1 MSGSTVMELLNAGAQ
16 VVAGDDLYGE
26 MHYLLERVRR
36 ESAGVESPSASV

>member
-16 VVAGDDLYGE
+16 VVAGDDPYGE
-26 MHYLLERVRR
+26 VHYLLERVRR